1 MRLLLITVIIVGI
14 SVLLLG
20 VRVFFTKNGKFPNSH
35 VGGNKHLAK
44 KGIFCAQTQDRMA
57 RKSLFE
63 KQKEMLD
70 EM

>member
-1 MRLLLITVIIVGI
+1 M
-14 SVLLLG
+14 LLLG